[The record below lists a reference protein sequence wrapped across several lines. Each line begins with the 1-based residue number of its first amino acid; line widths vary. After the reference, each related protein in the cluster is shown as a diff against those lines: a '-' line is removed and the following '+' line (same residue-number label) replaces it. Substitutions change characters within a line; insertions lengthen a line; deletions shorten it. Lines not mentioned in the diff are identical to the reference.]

1 MLFGKKKE
9 LKEMPKKGVRE
20 WTQQLRMQYNTYVKK
35 QTAANRT
42 PIDRNKW
49 LSIYGR

>member
-9 LKEMPKKGVRE
+9 LEVMPKKGVRA
-20 WTQQLRMQYNTYVKK
+20 WTQGLRMSYNTYVKK
-35 QTAANRT
+35 QTSAGRT

-49 LSIYGR
+49 LQIHGD